1 MNTINLSR
9 DTINLSRDTINLS
22 RDTINLSRDKI
33 KHAIEDTKL
42 WLFNNKNEI
51 CNTSKNELRN
61 DEVIFNTEH
70 YLKVLNNIEFF
81 YNEVDRYW
89 AETDGETIWLNTF
102 KDWSYSNLV
111 YTLIHECIHGLV
123 KRKGIYDIPE
133 KKEHNIMGI
142 LDKNLI

>member
-1 MNTINLSR
+1 MN
-9 DTINLSRDTINLS
+9 TINLS

-51 CNTSKNELRN
+51 CNISKNELRN

-81 YNEVDRYW
+81 FYNEVDRYW

-102 KDWSYSNLV
+102 KD
-111 YTLIHECIHGLV
+111 
-123 KRKGIYDIPE
+123 
-133 KKEHNIMGI
+133 
-142 LDKNLI
+142 